1 MNVTPQ
7 NPQNS
12 DAGERAQ
19 EEDRLRQSE
28 KMEAIGRLVGGVAHD
43 FNNLLTG
50 VLLYCDLLLPE
61 LEGNERLCRY
71 VDEVRKAVEQ
81 GAALTRQL
89 LAITRKETPNPHA
102 LDVNEVVLSMDDLL
116 RRLIGEQVEV
126 ILELDAEAGTVFAD
140 AGQLRQVLL
149 NLALNARDAVAQ
161 GQSGGGRIRISTWRA
176 ERPKSAAAGDAAEAG
191 KLHEE
196 LETAPAPIA
205 LERAA
210 EAMSR
215 SQRAVV
221 LSVEDN
227 GCGMDPETRSHVFEL
242 FFTTKQAG
250 EGTGFGLATV
260 QRIVGELD
268 GVVAVESAPGS
279 GTRIEVFLPAAERG
293 GEVMDIRTSA
303 NREPGNLEPGNYAL
317 AKRAGG
323 DPIVDPGADPVAY
336 PGGDPVAYPI
346 NERFCNSSPSSS
358 PLLEGPLTK
367 GDLTC

>member
-19 EEDRLRQSE
+19 KEDRLRQSE

-61 LEGNERLCRY
+61 LEGNGRLCRY

-89 LAITRKETPNPHA
+89 LAITRKETPKPHA

-116 RRLIGEQVEV
+116 RRLIGEQVEM

-161 GQSGGGRIRISTWRA
+161 VQSGGGRIRISTARA
-176 ERPKSAAAGDAAEAG
+176 ERPKRAAPGDAAGAG
-191 KLHEE
+191 KSSVGE
-196 LETAPAPIA
+196 AMPASA
-205 LERAA
+205 LESPL
-210 EAMSR
+210 EASSR

-227 GCGMDPETRSHVFEL
+227 GCGMDPETRSRVFEL

-250 EGTGFGLATV
+250 EGTGIGLATV

-279 GTRIEVFLPAAERG
+279 GTRIAVFLPAAERG

-323 DPIVDPGADPVAY
+323 DPS
-336 PGGDPVAYPI
+336 AYPI